1 MDVVIIV
8 NIIVSLSIMLGGLC
22 MKKYA
27 DNTEDHSIGF
37 KTARAMA
44 NNDTWRF
51 ANSKCG
57 NIWSIIGLA
66 ALALTIACLFMLP
79 DLSFAQPAVL
89 ILLFAAVVISAVWVE
104 IQLKNNFGDPK

>member
-57 NIWSIIGLA
+57 NIWSIIGIA
-66 ALALTIACLFMLP
+66 AFVLTIACLFMLP
-79 DLSFAQPAVL
+79 KLCFAVL